1 MAINERHE
9 QLNRNIGKEGTVG
22 LTEDNNKFHRWLLC
36 TQEVT
41 RVIAEFE
48 AQTVLKNNQHHQDF
62 QHHED
67 SKTFHHNFRDMLM
80 ILKKSLNN
88 LETHSVTEDC
98 SDLI

>member
-9 QLNRNIGKEGTVG
+9 QLNRNIGKEGIVG

-48 AQTVLKNNQHHQDF
+48 AQTSLKTTSITRIFNTM
-62 QHHED
+62 
-67 SKTFHHNFRDMLM
+67 K
-80 ILKKSLNN
+80 ILRRFITIS
-88 LETHSVTEDC
+88 EIC
-98 SDLI
+98 